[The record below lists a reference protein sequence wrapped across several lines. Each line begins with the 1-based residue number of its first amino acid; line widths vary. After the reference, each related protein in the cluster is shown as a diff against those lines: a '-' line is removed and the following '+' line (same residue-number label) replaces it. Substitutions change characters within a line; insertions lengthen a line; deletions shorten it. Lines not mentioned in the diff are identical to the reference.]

1 MWQCSNYVRNGKET
15 CTGTT
20 IEDSLVSNIKEPT
33 VVKEEIRYGKKHY
46 SYSNKGSKPEPSWEY
61 RTDKKENGSIL
72 QGVDRPRRTV
82 IQL

>member
-1 MWQCSNYVRNGKET
+1 MWQCSNYVRNGKDA
-15 CTGTT
+15 CSGTT

-33 VVKEEIRYGKKHY
+33 VVKEEIRYGKKYY
-46 SYSNKGSKPEPSWEY
+46 SYSNKGSKPESSRESG
-61 RTDKKENGSIL
+61 TDKKEDGSIL